1 MKQHLDKIRKLLDE
15 IEKDGSLR
23 PGPDPDTGFAAMEL
37 PLIIQEIVDDL
48 QPLLMPYQMALYWY
62 MFRHSI
68 AKDGNSLTRVSTRG
82 LQTGVVKSMRRIY
95 EDGKMSYGTVQE
107 SLAALESLG
116 AIKKQGE
123 PNQEGTPYRV
133 FIPDEIEE
141 CRKYRAE
148 RAAKEPKVQISE
160 CGIDYYNVRENRIKV
175 YERDGYKCRY
185 CAKQLTLFTA
195 TLDHVKSVR
204 DGGDNSF
211 DNLVTACLGCN
222 SQKSARRVGDFLAER

>member
-1 MKQHLDKIRKLLDE
+1 MKERFDKIRELLDE
-15 IEKDGSLR
+15 IEKDGSVR
-23 PGPDPDTGFAAMEL
+23 AGPDPDTGFAAMEL

-68 AKDGNSLTRVSTRG
+68 AKDGNSLVRVSTRA
-82 LQTGVVKSMRRIY
+82 LQAGVVKSMRTIY
-95 EDGKMSYGTVQE
+95 EDGKMAYQTVRE

-133 FIPDEIEE
+133 LIPDEIEA

-148 RAAKEPKVQISE
+148 RAPKEPKVQTSE
-160 CGIDYYNVRENRIKV
+160 REIDYYNVRENRIKV
-175 YERDGYKCRY
+175 YDRDGYKCRY

-195 TLDHVKSVR
+195 TLDHIKSVS

-211 DNLVTACLGCN
+211 QNLVTACLGCN
-222 SQKSARRVGDFLAER
+222 SQKNARRVGDFLAER